1 MIRRFFLLIVLISL
15 LVSCNNDND
24 QNNQDKDFSS
34 IENPRDRWEAYGI
47 TDYMINERISCFCG
61 GVLQW
66 DLVVKNNIKSEVIFD
81 QTISNQ
87 TESEILE
94 RARTINDVFDFIET
108 IDINNVASFVV
119 EYNPTY
125 GFPTL
130 VSIDYDL
137 NISDDEIVY
146 IYSEFNP
153 LD

>member
-1 MIRRFFLLIVLISL
+1 MIRKFFLLVALISL
-15 LVSCNNDND
+15 LASCNYNDEN
-24 QNNQDKDFSS
+24 DKDFSS
-34 IENPRDRWEAYGI
+34 IENPRERWEAYGI
-47 TDYMINERISCFCG
+47 TDYVINERISCFCG

-66 DLVVKNNIKSEVIFD
+66 DLVVKNNIKSEVFFD

-87 TESEILE
+87 TEMEIVE
-94 RARTINDVFDFIET
+94 NARTINDVFDFIES
-108 IDINNVASFVV
+108 IEINSVAGFVV
-119 EYNPTY
+119 EYDTKY

-137 NISDDEIVY
+137 NIADDEIAY

>member
-1 MIRRFFLLIVLISL
+1 MIRKFFLLVALISL
-15 LVSCNNDND
+15 LASCNNDDEN
-24 QNNQDKDFSS
+24 DKDFSS
-34 IENPRDRWEAYGI
+34 IENPRERWEAYGI
-47 TDYMINERISCFCG
+47 TDYVINERISCFCG

-66 DLVVKNNIKSEVIFD
+66 DLVVKNNIKSEVFFV

-87 TESEILE
+87 TEAEIIE
-94 RARTINDVFDFIET
+94 NARTINDVFDFIQT
-108 IDINNVASFVV
+108 IEKISVADFVV
-119 EYNPTY
+119 EYDTKY

-137 NISDDEIVY
+137 NIADDEIAY